1 MTHAIN
7 IIKQE
12 HRNYLAL
19 LMCLEHLVAD
29 LKDSDPRAH
38 CVLFHAIVDYIES
51 FLDRYHHPKEDEYL
65 FRALRERHPDSE
77 DLIRRLEQQHA
88 DGYDLLKELKAALEN
103 LEERGGPGMARFA
116 EAAKTY
122 QAHQY
127 DHMRAEEMEVLPL
140 ARKHLSA
147 ADWQEIDAAFTAHDD
162 PLFGDDR
169 RAEYRPPITPSERG
183 RGHTTALS
191 EQSFL
196 RYEGASRSVVG

>member
-1 MTHAIN
+1 MTQAIN

-19 LMCLEHLVAD
+19 LSCLQHLVAD
-29 LKDSDPRAH
+29 MKGSDPRAH

-77 DLIRRLEQQHA
+77 ELIRRLEHQHRE
-88 DGYDLLKELKAALEN
+88 GHDLLEALKAALKD
-103 LEERGGPGMARFA
+103 LEERGPAAVPRFA
-116 EAAKTY
+116 QAARAY

-140 ARKHLSA
+140 ALRHLSV

-169 RAEYRPPITPSERG
+169 RAEYRKLYSKIVRMAPQPYGFGIKRG
-183 RGHTTALS
+183 G
-191 EQSFL
+191 
-196 RYEGASRSVVG
+196 